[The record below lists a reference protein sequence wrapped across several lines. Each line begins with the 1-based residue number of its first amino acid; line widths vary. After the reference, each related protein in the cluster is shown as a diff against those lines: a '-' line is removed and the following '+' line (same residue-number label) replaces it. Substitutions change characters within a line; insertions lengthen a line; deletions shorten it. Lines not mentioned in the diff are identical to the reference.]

1 MISEDIAALA
11 AAVVALKAEDPP
23 ANNPPT
29 INVSAVSLKLATFWA
44 ADPVVWFAQTEAQ
57 FASRN
62 PPVTVDSTKFNH
74 VAAALDNNT
83 ASEVRSIILNPPAN
97 NKYDALKVALIRAF
111 GKSQA
116 QKDRDLLN
124 LNGLGDRRPTALL
137 RHINSLNADP
147 ATLKRALFLAQLP
160 VEVRRVLAASTT
172 TDLEDL
178 AIEADKI
185 VEAGTL
191 ATTQVSSLAVLPRV
205 LPTKICATSTS
216 DSGKRPGA
224 VDATSVP
231 FHTWCRRPHPQ
242 LRETLP
248 PAARRFS
255 GRQIL
260 NAYSLINPFTE
271 RFQDSFECREI
282 NDCLGPAGRD
292 NFPRRLRR
300 VTLSSVTE
308 SRINK

>member
-1 MISEDIAALA
+1 MTPEDIAALA

-29 INVSAVSLKLATFWA
+29 VNVSAVSLKLATFWA
-44 ADPVVWFAQTEAQ
+44 ADPEVWFAQTETQ

-147 ATLKRALFLAQLP
+147 ATLKRALFFS
-160 VEVRRVLAASTT
+160 STP
-172 TDLEDL
+172 
-178 AIEADKI
+178 
-185 VEAGTL
+185 
-191 ATTQVSSLAVLPRV
+191 S
-205 LPTKICATSTS
+205 
-216 DSGKRPGA
+216 
-224 VDATSVP
+224 
-231 FHTWCRRPHPQ
+231 
-242 LRETLP
+242 
-248 PAARRFS
+248 
-255 GRQIL
+255 
-260 NAYSLINPFTE
+260 
-271 RFQDSFECREI
+271 
-282 NDCLGPAGRD
+282 
-292 NFPRRLRR
+292 
-300 VTLSSVTE
+300 
-308 SRINK
+308 

>member
-1 MISEDIAALA
+1 M
-11 AAVVALKAEDPP
+11 
-23 ANNPPT
+23 
-29 INVSAVSLKLATFWA
+29 KLATFWA
-44 ADPVVWFAQTEAQ
+44 ADPEVWFAQTEAQ

-116 QKDRDLLN
+116 QKDRDILN

-178 AIEADKI
+178 AVEADKI

-191 ATTQVSSLAVLPRV
+191 ATTQVSSLAVVAAAKSPADQDLCYFHSRF
-205 LPTKICATSTS
+205 
-216 DSGKRPGA
+216 GKEA
-224 VDATSVP
+224 QS
-231 FHTWCRRPHPQ
+231 CRRDKCPLSHLVP
-242 LRETLP
+242 TTSSS
-248 PAARRFS
+248 AS
-255 GRQIL
+255 G
-260 NAYSLINPFTE
+260 NA
-271 RFQDSFECREI
+271 
-282 NDCLGPAGRD
+282 PAGR
-292 NFPRRLRR
+292 
-300 VTLSSVTE
+300 
-308 SRINK
+308 